1 LVTGDSMSDI
11 IDFSKEED
19 LETLHPSSEQ
29 DAFVISSK
37 DKEKEEEK
45 VETES
50 EKPLEQPEQQEE
62 LVEEKK
68 ELESEEQQEDKKD
81 ERTLRQLK
89 KLKKDKQDL
98 MARIQELEEHNQ
110 KLSDGF
116 KKADTAA
123 MEHYEKSVKLQ
134 LEEAKRLQASA
145 IEEGDAQKQAEA
157 MELIAKSAADARA
170 IEHYKRQQPEK
181 VEKEEKQQQ
190 NNQSQQAYNP
200 DISDWVSQ
208 NAWFNENSDE
218 YDAEMTEEVKAYDL
232 VLSRQY
238 QRMGKADKTAT
249 KDYFKDIDRYVR
261 EKFYMEKPEVIEP
274 PVERKPFNK
283 VSPVTSRP
291 TTRHISDVM
300 LSENQK
306 EIAQNFGMSE
316 EDYKKQV
323 MNRIIKNRGRK

>member
-1 LVTGDSMSDI
+1 MSDI

-19 LETLHPSSEQ
+19 LEILQPSSEQ

-37 DKEKEEEK
+37 DNKNEEPK
-45 VETES
+45 AETET
-50 EKPLEQPEQQEE
+50 EKPLEQSEQPEEP
-62 LVEEKK
+62 LEEKK
-68 ELESEEQQEDKKD
+68 DPEPEEPQEDKKD

-98 MARIQELEEHNQ
+98 MVRIQELEEHN
-110 KLSDGF
+110 KKISAEF

-170 IEHYKRQQPEK
+170 IEHYKRQQPAV

-200 DISDWVSQ
+200 DISDWVTK
-208 NAWFNENSDE
+208 NAWFDENSDE
-218 YDAEMTEEVKAYDL
+218 YDAEMAEEVKAYDL

-238 QRMGKADKTAT
+238 QRMGKADKIAT

-261 EKFYMEKPEVIEP
+261 EKFYMEKPDVIET
-274 PVERKPFNK
+274 PVERKPFTK

-291 TTRHISDVM
+291 TTRHISDIR
-300 LSENQK
+300 LSDNQK
-306 EIAQNFGMSE
+306 EIAENFGMSE
-316 EDYKKQV
+316 EDYKKRL
-323 MNRIIKNRGRK
+323 MSRIVKNRGVK

>member
-1 LVTGDSMSDI
+1 MSEI

-19 LETLHPSSEQ
+19 LEALHPSSEQ

-37 DKEKEEEK
+37 DKEKEEIK
-45 VETES
+45 VESEP

-62 LVEEKK
+62 PVEDKQ
-68 ELESEEQQEDKKD
+68 ESQPEEQQEDKKD
-81 ERTLRQLK
+81 ERTLRQLR

-98 MARIQELEEHNQ
+98 MARIQALEEHNQ
-110 KLSDGF
+110 KLSEGF

-181 VEKEEKQQQ
+181 LEKEEKQQQ

-208 NAWFNENSDE
+208 NSWFNENSDD
-218 YDAEMTEEVKAYDL
+218 YDAEMAEEVKAYDL

-238 QRMGKADKTAT
+238 QRMGKADKIAT

-274 PVERKPFNK
+274 PVERKPFSK
-283 VSPVTSRP
+283 VSPVTNRP
-291 TTRHISDVM
+291 TARHVSDIR
-300 LSENQK
+300 LNDTQK
-306 EIAQNFGMSE
+306 EIAQNLGMSE
-316 EDYKKQV
+316 EAFKKAV
-323 MNRIIKNRGRK
+323 ANRISKNRGTR

>member
-1 LVTGDSMSDI
+1 MSDI

-19 LETLHPSSEQ
+19 LEALHPSSEQ

-37 DKEKEEEK
+37 DKEKEEPK
-45 VETES
+45 ADAES

-62 LVEEKK
+62 PIEDKK
-68 ELESEEQQEDKKD
+68 EPELEEQHEDKKD
-81 ERTLRQLK
+81 ERALRQLK

-116 KKADTAA
+116 KRADTAA

-157 MELIAKSAADARA
+157 MELIAKAAADARA
-170 IEHYKRQQPEK
+170 IENYKRQQPEK
-181 VEKEEKQQQ
+181 VEKEEKQQP
-190 NNQSQQAYNP
+190 NNQNSQPYNP
-200 DISDWVSQ
+200 DISNWISQ
-208 NAWFNENSDE
+208 NSWFNENSDE
-218 YDAEMTEEVKAYDL
+218 YDAEMAEEVKAYDL

-238 QRMGKADKTAT
+238 QRMGKADKIAT

-261 EKFYMEKPEVIEP
+261 EKFYMEKPDVIEP
-274 PVERKPFNK
+274 PIERKPFTK
-283 VSPVTSRP
+283 VSPVTNRP
-291 TTRHISDVM
+291 TTRHISDIR
-300 LSENQK
+300 LSDAQK
-306 EIAQNFGMSE
+306 EIAQNLGMSE
-316 EDYKKQV
+316 DDFKKAV
-323 MNRIIKNRGRK
+323 ANRISKNRGTR